1 MTRTTLLAL
10 LAGVAAAAAVVELAG
25 LAGERAA
32 RGGGSTSP
40 GRRLALLVVRVGRRA
55 GLAVSPPAELAAAIC
70 AAGLPARIGVRDVM
84 AAKVGGGLVA
94 GLIGLLPALA
104 APGRLGPVVAMLVP
118 AGAFMVPDAW
128 LRRRG
133 RARGRTMED
142 ELPEVLDLLRV
153 VLAAG
158 LPLGRAMGEVGTRR
172 GGLLAGELARAA
184 ERMALGMP
192 RAEAI
197 GEWKARCPLAGAGA
211 VAMAVQRSDRHGV
224 PLAPALAALAADA
237 RADRARRLGDRA
249 AKAAP
254 KIQLVIALL
263 LVPAVLLLVA
273 AAMLGALR

>member
-1 MTRTTLLAL
+1 MTRATLLAL
-10 LAGVAAAAAVVELAG
+10 LAGIAAAAVIVDLAG

-32 RGGGSTSP
+32 RTQASVP
-40 GRRLALLVVRVGRRA
+40 LGRRIALLVARVGRRV
-55 GLAVSPPAELAAAIC
+55 GLTITPPEELGAAIA

-94 GLIGLLPALA
+94 GLLGLVPALA
-104 APGRLGPVVAMLVP
+104 APGRLGPVVAVLVP
-118 AGAFMVPDAW
+118 TGAFMLPDAW

-133 RARGRTMED
+133 RARGRTMQD

-158 LPLGRAMGEVGTRR
+158 LPLSRAMSEVGARR

-184 ERMALGMP
+184 DQMALGIP
-192 RAEAI
+192 REEAI
-197 GEWKARCPLAGAGA
+197 AGWRARCPLREAGALT
-211 VAMAVQRSDRHGV
+211 MAVQRSDRHGV

-263 LVPAVLLLVA
+263 LVPAVMLLVA

>member
-1 MTRTTLLAL
+1 MTRATLLAL
-10 LAGVAAAAAVVELAG
+10 LAGIVAAAAVVELAG

-32 RGGGSTSP
+32 RSRTRTAP
-40 GRRLALLVVRVGRRA
+40 GRRLVLLVARVGRRA
-55 GLAVSPPAELAAAIC
+55 GLTVAPPAELWAAIA

-94 GLIGLLPALA
+94 GLLGLLPSLA
-104 APGRLGPVVAMLVP
+104 APGRLGPLVAILVP
-118 AGAFMVPDAW
+118 AGAFMVPDLW

-142 ELPEVLDLLRV
+142 ELPEILDLLRV
-153 VLAAG
+153 VLVAG
-158 LPLGRAMGEVGTRR
+158 LPLGRAMSEVGARR

-184 ERMALGMP
+184 DRIELGVP
-192 RAEAI
+192 RAEALA
-197 GEWKARCPLAGAGA
+197 EWRARCPLAGAAA
-211 VAMAVQRSDRHGV
+211 VFMAVQRSDRHGV